1 MTQPHKIALLGF
13 SGFERSTFESFFRL
27 AARRAP
33 GYEVV
38 TEVQSAGMVIIN
50 SDDAQVLKSFK
61 PAHQQKVV
69 LVGHSDGGTGWP
81 LQQRPIKLMAVL
93 TQVDQMLN
101 PALPTLAVPVRP
113 TAAAPSAQSLQRA
126 AATQPTQPS
135 APAVV
140 PMPAPEI
147 SARLSR
153 SVREG
158 SGEQQTRSDAAPML
172 GLETQ
177 PPAAAQDLFDDILVV
192 DDSDIALKFM
202 QNRLQRF
209 GFRAHLARSGEEA
222 LARLA
227 QQPYKFVFLDVMMDG
242 LDGYQT
248 CRAIKQ
254 RKYSTGKPPVV
265 VMLTSRGGTID
276 KIRGTLAGCDAYLT
290 KPLNETE
297 LIKVLAKHD
306 SSIERGFKA
315 THVGQSS
322 FAASSKGPS
331 SANKY

>member
-13 SGFERSTFESFFRL
+13 SSFERSTFESFFRL

-33 GYEVV
+33 GYEIV
-38 TEVQSAGMVIIN
+38 TDIASAAMVIVN
-50 SDDAQVLKSFK
+50 SDDMDVLRGFK
-61 PAHQQKVV
+61 PSSAQKVM
-69 LVGHSDGGTGWP
+69 LVGHGDGGTGWP

-93 TQVDQMLN
+93 TQVDQTLN
-101 PALPTLAVPVRP
+101 PLVPTPQTPPARA
-113 TAAAPSAQSLQRA
+113 TAAAAPMQRPQPAPPS
-126 AATQPTQPS
+126 
-135 APAVV
+135 VV
-140 PMPAPEI
+140 AMPAPEI
-147 SARLSR
+147 SSKLAR

-158 SGEQQTRSDAAPML
+158 SGQASPRNSEAGSML
-172 GLETQ
+172 GLETR
-177 PPAAAQDLFDDILVV
+177 PMESNSELYDDILVV

-209 GFRAHLARSGEEA
+209 GFRAHLVRSGEEA
-222 LARLA
+222 LGRLA

-254 RKYSTGKPPVV
+254 RKYSSGKAPVV

-306 SSIERGFKA
+306 HSIERGFRSTA
-315 THVGQSS
+315 VGASS
-322 FAASSKGPS
+322 FAASSKAPGVGK
-331 SANKY
+331 A

>member
-1 MTQPHKIALLGF
+1 MTKPHKIALLGF
-13 SGFERSTFESFFRL
+13 SSFERSTFESFFRL

-38 TEVQSAGMVIIN
+38 TEVASAAMVIIN
-50 SDDAQVLKSFK
+50 SDDTEVLKNFK
-61 PAHQQKVV
+61 PHSAQKTM

-93 TQVDQMLN
+93 TQVDQTLN
-101 PALPTLAVPVRP
+101 PVVPTLQVPRSNAAPATPVRAQP
-113 TAAAPSAQSLQRA
+113 AAPS
-126 AATQPTQPS
+126 
-135 APAVV
+135 VV

-147 SARLSR
+147 SAKLAR

-158 SGEQQTRSDAAPML
+158 SGTSAATRSDAAPML

-177 PPAAAQDLFDDILVV
+177 PPSNTPDAFDDILVV

-209 GFRAHLARSGEEA
+209 GFRAHLVRSGEEA
-222 LARLA
+222 LSRLT

-254 RKYSTGKPPVV
+254 RKYSSGKPPVV

-306 SSIERGFKA
+306 ASIERGFRSTA
-315 THVGQSS
+315 IGQSG
-322 FAASSKGPS
+322 FAVSSKASS
-331 SANKY
+331 SAKP

>member
-13 SGFERSTFESFFRL
+13 SSFERSTFESFFRL

-38 TEVQSAGMVIIN
+38 TDVASAAMVIVN
-50 SDDAQVLKSFK
+50 SDDAEVLKSFK
-61 PAHQQKVV
+61 SSGTQKVM

-93 TQVDQMLN
+93 TQVDQTLN
-101 PALPTLAVPVRP
+101 PAVPTLQIPASRAASAPV
-113 TAAAPSAQSLQRA
+113 APSRV
-126 AATQPTQPS
+126 QPS
-135 APAVV
+135 QPSVV
-140 PMPAPEI
+140 AMPAPEI
-147 SARLSR
+147 SAKLAR
-153 SVREG
+153 SVRDG
-158 SGEQQTRSDAAPML
+158 SGAVPERSDAAPML

-177 PPAAAQDLFDDILVV
+177 PMPSGSEMFDDILVV

-209 GFRAHLARSGEEA
+209 GFRAHLVRSGEEA
-222 LARLA
+222 LGRLA

-254 RKYSTGKPPVV
+254 RKYSAGKPPVV

-306 SSIERGFKA
+306 TSIERGFRSTA
-315 THVGQSS
+315 VGQSS
-322 FAASSKGPS
+322 FAASSKAQS
-331 SANKY
+331 SAKS